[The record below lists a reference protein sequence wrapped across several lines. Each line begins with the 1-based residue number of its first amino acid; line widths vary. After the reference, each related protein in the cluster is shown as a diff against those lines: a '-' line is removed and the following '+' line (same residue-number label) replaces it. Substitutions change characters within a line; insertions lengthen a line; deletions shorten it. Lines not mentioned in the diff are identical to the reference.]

1 MEYIIEFFIENL
13 LAFALILIAFMFFV
27 AVVIRGWPEHLR
39 LSDLWSSEEE
49 SSDGVDVIE
58 ELDGKYITLERESLE
73 FDRKG
78 IPEKIQFKVRITE
91 YKL

>member
-1 MEYIIEFFIENL
+1 MEYINQFIIENP
-13 LAFALILIAFMFFV
+13 LAFAAILIAFMFLV

-49 SSDGVDVIE
+49 NNDDVDVIE

-73 FDRKG
+73 FDKKG
-78 IPEKIQFKVRITE
+78 IPVKISFKIRITM
-91 YKL
+91 YSL